1 MRLRHGLTDG
11 ARRQVFA
18 GRMAT
23 AIAAVGVAILV
34 ALACN
39 PGGIGQDEIEVPY
52 TVDPVA
58 DERDAAATPR
68 AVDRN
73 LQVFTVTS
81 KDAIP
86 AIRDPEFVNAADA
99 EAWMEAEE
107 PVIGV
112 EIDGEARAYPT
123 AMLSR
128 HEIVNDVLGGAPI
141 AVTW

>member
-1 MRLRHGLTDG
+1 MRLDHEMNGSV
-11 ARRQVFA
+11 RRRLFTR
-18 GRMAT
+18 RMA
-23 AIAAVGVAILV
+23 AVIAAACVAIV
-34 ALACN
+34 AAIACN
-39 PGGIGQDEIEVPY
+39 PGGVDQQDIEIPY

-58 DERDAAATPR
+58 DERDAASTPR

-86 AIRDPEFVNAADA
+86 AIRDPEFVSAADA
-99 EAWMEAEE
+99 EAWMMPDE

-112 EIDGEARAYPT
+112 EIAGEARAYPT

>member
-1 MRLRHGLTDG
+1 MRRIYGSTDS
-11 ARRQVFA
+11 ARRPLFND
-18 GRMAT
+18 RMAA
-23 AIAAVGVAILV
+23 AIAALGVVIMV

-39 PGGIGQDEIEVPY
+39 PGGIDQDEIEVPY

-58 DERDAAATPR
+58 DERDAASTPR

-73 LQVFTVTS
+73 LQVFTVTG

-99 EAWMEAEE
+99 EAWMTAEE

-128 HEIVNDVLGGAPI
+128 HEIVNDVLGGEPI